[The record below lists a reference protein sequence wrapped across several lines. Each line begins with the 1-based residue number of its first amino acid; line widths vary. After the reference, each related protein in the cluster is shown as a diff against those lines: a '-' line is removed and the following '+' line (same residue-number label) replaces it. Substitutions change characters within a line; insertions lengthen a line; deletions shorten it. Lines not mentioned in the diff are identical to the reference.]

1 VVRWNRICGSVLVV
15 GVGVVSPVFIG
26 RQEEVSSVAALMGRA
41 QAGEPAFALV
51 GGEAGVGKTRLVSEV
66 AARASGAGFLVLTG
80 QCVELGAEGLPLAP
94 LADALRALAGT
105 MRPEALAEVLGP
117 ARAGLARLLPSPEGD
132 PLRVRDLLSVPGLG
146 LRLLT
151 DVSGVDRVIR
161 RVYTTD
167 LPDPGRYL
175 TPGDLVLTGMIW
187 CGEPGDADRFVRA
200 LAQAGAGVLGAG
212 EALGEVPPEL
222 IHACERHSITLLA
235 VPAEAS
241 FATVTEEVGSR
252 LARDRATA
260 MTRAGAEGRPPG
272 ENFRPAQLLELVLGL
287 LVRLSVTQPVMFVI
301 EDLHWADQS
310 TLDLTAF
317 LVRSLREARVLLVA
331 TYRSDELH
339 RSHPLRPLLAG
350 WKRARSA
357 ERVELRRFDRGEVT
371 AQLAAIFG
379 EDPAPVVADVVFD
392 RSGGNAYLVEELAAV
407 RGDGDPADLPPSL
420 RDVLL
425 SRVDALG
432 TDAQR
437 LLRTASVAGR
447 TVPERLLAEVT
458 GFGEAELFAALREA
472 VDNHLLLVEPGGRGY
487 AFRHALT
494 RDAVYADMLP
504 GERVRLHAAYG
515 AALARDG
522 GLAGDQAA
530 LPAALAHHWY
540 AALDLPR
547 ALPAA
552 IDAAAHAMAC
562 YAPAEALRHLERALE
577 IWPRV
582 EDAEQRTGL
591 DHVEVSRLAAQAAYR
606 SLAVE
611 RSESLLASALAELP
625 RSSDPVRRALLLERY
640 AQAQRYSGRGAE
652 AVASLQQALAL
663 LPAAQ
668 TTRAH
673 AVVLAALASSM
684 TTNTEM
690 EACAEAARRA
700 VATARAAGAQDVEA
714 QSAITLGFATAYLGS
729 AEAGLDSLRSG
740 VRLALD
746 LDIPV
751 TALRGYIN
759 LSDALGLLGRHQEAA
774 QVASEG
780 LDLAVRAGLARM
792 SFSFLIA
799 NQAESLLRLGQYAEA
814 DRLTA
819 QALNALPEGLYGSV
833 LLKLR
838 AELAAMRGRYD
849 DAARELRA
857 GRRAMRDTTD
867 VQFTQPMRYI
877 EAMIA
882 LGRGDL
888 PAARAAVAA
897 GLAGATLRAARY
909 AWPLVWLGMRVEAD
923 EATRSRDRREKV
935 PGETARRCAELAR
948 TAAQLPAAAPPS
960 RGYQALV
967 AAEHA
972 RAGGTGEAAAWSQ
985 AVAAWQDADEPY
997 PLAYALLWLAEAHCA
1012 AGDWRQAGRAV
1023 QQAHAIAERIG
1034 AAPIA
1039 AEATALARRARLSLD
1054 PAKAARQDRAPGP
1067 EEEPADELA
1076 RFGLTEREREVLLL
1090 VAAGRSNPEIAQAL
1104 FISAK
1109 TASVH
1114 VSNIL
1119 AKLGVSG
1126 RVEAAAVAHRLGV
1139 APQSPA

>member
-1 VVRWNRICGSVLVV
+1 M

-26 RQEEVSSVAALMGRA
+26 RREEVASVTALIGRV
-41 QAGEPAFALV
+41 QADEPTFVLV
-51 GGEAGVGKTRLVSEV
+51 GGEAGVGKTRLVSEL
-66 AARASGAGFLVLTG
+66 AALAAGAGFLVLTG

-94 LADALRALAGT
+94 LVDALRTLART
-105 MRPEALAEVLGP
+105 LRPEALAEVLGP
-117 ARAGLARLLPSPEGD
+117 AGRGLARLLPSPAVD
-132 PLRVRDLLSVPGLG
+132 SLRVRDLLGVPGLG

-151 DVSGVDRVIR
+151 DVSGVDRVIGH
-161 RVYTTD
+161 VYTTD

-175 TPGDLVLTGMIW
+175 TPGDLVLTGMMW
-187 CGEPGDADRFVRA
+187 CRGPGDADRFAGA
-200 LAQAGAGVLGAG
+200 LARAGAGVLGAG

-222 IHACERHSITLLA
+222 IQACGRHGITLLA
-235 VPAEAS
+235 VPAETS

-252 LARDRATA
+252 LTEGRATA
-260 MTRAGAEGRPPG
+260 TTRAGPAGGPG
-272 ENFRPAQLLELVLGL
+272 GEDIQTAQLLELVLGL
-287 LVRLSVTQPVMFVI
+287 LARLSATQPVMFVI

-331 TYRSDELH
+331 TCRTDALH
-339 RSHPLRPLLAG
+339 RRHPLRPLLAG
-350 WKRARSA
+350 WERARSV

-371 AQLAAIFG
+371 AQLAAILG
-379 EDPAPVVADVVFD
+379 DEPGPGVADVVFG
-392 RSGGNAYLVEELAAV
+392 RSGGNAYLVEELAGV
-407 RGDGDPADLPPSL
+407 VLGDGDLADLPPSL

-425 SRVDALG
+425 SRVDGLS
-432 TDAQR
+432 TSAQL
-437 LLRTASVAGR
+437 LLRTASVAGG
-447 TVPERLLAEVT
+447 TVPDRLLAQVSGT
-458 GFGEAELFAALREA
+458 GEAELFAALREA
-472 VDNHLLLVEPGGRGY
+472 VDSNLLLVDPGGYGY

-494 RDAVYADMLP
+494 RDAVYGDMLP

-540 AALDLPR
+540 AAMDLPR

-552 IDAAAHAMAC
+552 IDAASHAMAC
-562 YAPAEALRHLERALE
+562 YAPAEALCHLERALE

-582 EDAEQRTGL
+582 ADAGQRTGL
-591 DHVEVSRLAAQAAYR
+591 DRTEVSRLAAQAAYR
-606 SLAVE
+606 SGAVN
-611 RSESLLASALAELP
+611 RSESLLAEALAELP
-625 RSSDPVRRALLLERY
+625 SGFDPVRKALLLERY
-640 AQAQRYSGRGAE
+640 AQAQRYAGHSAE
-652 AVASLQQALAL
+652 AVASLQQALVL

-668 TTRAH
+668 TTRVH

-684 TTNTEM
+684 TTDTKM
-690 EACAEAARRA
+690 EACAEAASRA
-700 VATARAAGAQDVEA
+700 VAAARAAGAQDVEA
-714 QSAITLGFATAYLGS
+714 LAAITLGFATSYLGP
-729 AEAGLDSLRSG
+729 AEAGLDSLRWG

-746 LDIPV
+746 LDTPV
-751 TALRGYIN
+751 TALRGYIQ
-759 LSDALGLLGRHQEAA
+759 LSDVLGLLGRHQEAA
-774 QVASEG
+774 QAASEG
-780 LDLAVRAGLARM
+780 LDLAVRAGLTRT

-799 NQAESLLRLGQYAEA
+799 NQAESLLRLGQCAEA

-819 QALNALPEGLYGSV
+819 QALSAQPEGLYGTA

-849 DAARELRA
+849 DAARELQA
-857 GRRAMRDTTD
+857 ARRRMRDTTD
-867 VQFTQPMRYI
+867 VQFTQPIRYI

-888 PAARAAVAA
+888 PAARDAIAA

-909 AWPLVWLGMRVEAD
+909 AWPLLWLGMRVEAD
-923 EATRSRDRREKV
+923 AAIRSRDRREEV
-935 PGETARRCAELAR
+935 PAQATQRCAELAR
-948 TAAQLPAAAPPS
+948 TAAQLPAPAPPS
-960 RGYQALV
+960 RGYQALA

-972 RAGGTGEAAAWSQ
+972 RAAGTGEAAAWSH
-985 AVAAWQDADEPY
+985 AVAAWQSGEEPY
-997 PLAYALLWLAEAHCA
+997 PLAYALLRLAEAHCA
-1012 AGDWRQAGRAV
+1012 TGDLQAAARSV

-1039 AEATALARRARLSLD
+1039 AEAAALARRARLSLD
-1054 PAKAARQDRAPGP
+1054 PAKPPPEPAPGP

-1076 RFGLTEREREVLLL
+1076 RFGLTGREREVLLL
-1090 VAAGRSNPEIAQAL
+1090 VAAGRSNPEIGQAL

-1114 VSNIL
+1114 VSSIL

-1139 APQSPA
+1139 VPQSPA